1 MLVESLIPSV
11 SESFLV
17 SEQRHVGG
25 GAPKVSVI
33 CWTYNHSEF
42 ISEAIEGILK
52 QRVDFP
58 VEVIIHDDASTD
70 ATRGLLNAFEEKFP
84 SVIRLVLPTENQLQ
98 RGINFVPPLFSLAR
112 GEFLAICDGDD
123 YWTAPDKL
131 SRQVKCLEENPAAC
145 GCFHRADDLI
155 ENEKRIVPGF
165 WGAPTDESYFTLGD
179 LFRYGNVTPTASL
192 MLRREFVLNVPGT
205 VAETPHGDFTFL
217 CAALRFGPL
226 ISLKES
232 MSVYRRHGGGQH
244 STTYGAVANFRAMKS
259 LVFAAHF
266 LGIQSHPQY
275 IEAFRWRCADLEA
288 CLTRDREQIKQ
299 LEAELATI
307 IDRYARS
314 RRSLFFRTGMILD
327 RVMKSLG
334 IR

>member
-1 MLVESLIPSV
+1 M

-17 SEQRHVGG
+17 SEQPHAG
-25 GAPKVSVI
+25 GATPKVSVI
-33 CWTYNHSEF
+33 CWTYNHSGF
-42 ISEAIEGILK
+42 ITEAIEGILQ

-70 ATRGLLNAFEEKFP
+70 ATPRILKAFEEKFP
-84 SVIRLVLPTENQLQ
+84 GVIRLVFPAENQFQ
-98 RGINFVPPLFSLAR
+98 QGINFVPALFALAR

-131 SRQVKCLEENPAAC
+131 FRQVKCMEENSAAC

-155 ENEKRIVPGF
+155 ESEKKIVPGF
-165 WGAPTDESYFTLGD
+165 WGAPTDDSQFTLGD

-226 ISLKES
+226 ISLKDS
-232 MSVYRRHGGGQH
+232 MSVYRRHSGGQH
-244 STTYGAVANFRAMKS
+244 STTYGAVANFRAIKS
-259 LVFAAHF
+259 LVFAAHY
-266 LGIQSHPQY
+266 LGIESHPQY
-275 IEAFRWRCADLEA
+275 IEAFRWRCADLEL
-288 CLTRDREQIKQ
+288 CLTQDRERIKR
-299 LEAELATI
+299 LEAELATTVHQ
-307 IDRYARS
+307 YARS
-314 RRSLFFRTGMILD
+314 RRSLFFRAGMILH
-327 RVMKSLG
+327 RVMKSIG